1 METSMT
7 IKEHILMEIKKK
19 IKQRLDNKC
28 WDGYRKKG
36 TKIKNGVRVN
46 NCVPF
51 SDPEDNGSGE

>member
-1 METSMT
+1 MT